1 MTMIYLASQSP
12 RRQELL
18 RQIGIEF
25 EQVDADIDETP
36 RENESPQTYVERMA
50 AEKALN
56 AFRMDM
62 SYPLLAAD
70 TSVICENQ
78 ILGKPQNQQDFLAM
92 FERLSDN
99 AHQVITAVAV
109 TNNKASAAVKTRVS
123 VSEVIFRKITR
134 NEALRYW
141 QTGEPADKAGGYG
154 IQGTGAIFIKK
165 ISGSYS
171 GIMGL
176 PLFETAELLKE
187 FEILSL

>member
-1 MTMIYLASQSP
+1 MIYLASKSP

-25 EQVDADIDETP
+25 KLVDADIDETP
-36 RENESPQTYVERMA
+36 REKELPQHYVERIA
-50 AEKALN
+50 TEKALN
-56 AFRMDM
+56 AFRIDM
-62 SYPLLAAD
+62 SKPLLAAD
-70 TSVICENQ
+70 TSVICDGR
-78 ILGKPQNQQDFLAM
+78 ILGKPQNEQDFLAM

-109 TNNKASAAVKTRVS
+109 TSNNEASAIKTRVS
-123 VSEVIFRKITR
+123 VSQVIFRKITPD
-134 NEALRYW
+134 EALRYW
-141 QTGEPADKAGGYG
+141 QSGEPADKAGGYG
-154 IQGTGAIFIKK
+154 IQGKGAVFIRN

-187 FEILSL
+187 FKVFSL

>member
-36 RENESPQTYVERMA
+36 QENEPPQHYVERMA

-56 AFRMDM
+56 AFRIDM

-109 TNNKASAAVKTRVS
+109 TNNKASAAIKTRVS

>member
-1 MTMIYLASQSP
+1 MIYLASQSP

-18 RQIGIEF
+18 GQIGISF
-25 EQVDADIDETP
+25 ELVHAEIDETP
-36 RENESPQTYVERMA
+36 MENEDPGQYVERIA

-56 AFRMDM
+56 AFQTDM
-62 SYPLLAAD
+62 SKPLLAAD
-70 TSVICENQ
+70 TSVICEGT
-78 ILGKPQNQQDFLAM
+78 ILGKPKDEKDFLAM

-99 AHQVITAVAV
+99 VHQVITAIAV
-109 TNNKASAAVKTRVS
+109 TNSKEVAAIKTRVS

-134 NEALRYW
+134 NEALHYW

-154 IQGTGAIFIKK
+154 IQGSGAVFIKQ
-165 ISGSYS
+165 ICGSYS

-187 FEILSL
+187 FEIFTL

>member
-25 EQVDADIDETP
+25 ELVHADIDETP
-36 RENESPQTYVERMA
+36 LENENPQHYVKRMA

-62 SYPLLAAD
+62 SNPLLAAD
-70 TSVICENQ
+70 TSVICEDR
-78 ILGKPQNQQDFLAM
+78 ILGKPQNEHDFLAM

-109 TNNKASAAVKTRVS
+109 TDNKEAAAIKTRLS

-141 QTGEPADKAGGYG
+141 QSGEPADKAGGYG
-154 IQGTGAIFIKK
+154 IQGMGAIFIKK

>member
-1 MTMIYLASQSP
+1 MIYLASRSP

-18 RQIGIEF
+18 RQIGMQF
-25 EQVDADIDETP
+25 ELVHAEVDETP
-36 RENESPQTYVERMA
+36 IDNEDPEQYVLRMA
-50 AEKALN
+50 IEKALN
-56 AFRMDM
+56 AFRTDM
-62 SYPLLAAD
+62 SNPLLAAD
-70 TSVICENQ
+70 TSVICEGT
-78 ILGKPQNQQDFLAM
+78 ILGKPENEKDFLAM

-99 AHQVITAVAV
+99 AHQVMTAIAV
-109 TNNKASAAVKTRVS
+109 TNNKDAAAIKTRVS

-154 IQGTGAIFIKK
+154 IQGSGAVFIKQ

-176 PLFETAELLKE
+176 PLFETAQLLEE
-187 FEILSL
+187 FNVFSL

>member
-1 MTMIYLASQSP
+1 MIYLASQSP

-25 EQVDADIDETP
+25 ELVHADIDETP
-36 RENESPQTYVERMA
+36 RKNEGPQHYVERMA

-62 SYPLLAAD
+62 SKPLLAAD
-70 TSVICENQ
+70 TSVICDDR
-78 ILGKPQNQQDFLAM
+78 ILGKPQNEQDFLAM

-99 AHQVITAVAV
+99 VHQVITAVAV
-109 TNNKASAAVKTRVS
+109 TDTKEAAAIKTRLS

-141 QTGEPADKAGGYG
+141 QSGEPADKAGGYG